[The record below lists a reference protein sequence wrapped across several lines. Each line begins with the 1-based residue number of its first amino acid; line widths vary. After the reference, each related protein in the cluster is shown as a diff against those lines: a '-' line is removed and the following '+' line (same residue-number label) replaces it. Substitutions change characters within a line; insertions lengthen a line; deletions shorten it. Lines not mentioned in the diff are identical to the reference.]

1 MTNWKLA
8 TNKKGKI
15 GNNIFANLYRCSKIL
30 DRDIKH
36 GSKDKTLQVIEREID
51 YKIEPDDTLI
61 THSGDWGI
69 KKTECNITSKPFY
82 THTIEDAAHGG
93 IFLNLELKSV
103 VNNVKRWYMTNMSQF
118 LHEKIYPIPLNVNLD
133 TENIDLQK
141 INRIEKNNL
150 CYANFTI
157 TNPYRIRVAEWA
169 WQQNFIDCNF
179 PKRYPTQDIEL
190 NMPMLNGEKL
200 SVDIFLEVLASYNF
214 AICPTGNAIDTFRT
228 WECILCNTVP
238 IVQDK
243 WCNRVFSKIWP
254 MIIVSRYEYCSVF
267 DMMNDFYEE
276 YGNIQYD
283 HSLLMEENF
292 DKLLD
297 RIQYESDRLRRED
310 I

>member
-1 MTNWKLA
+1 LTNWKLT
-8 TNKKGKI
+8 TNTKGKI

-30 DRDIKH
+30 DQEIKC
-36 GSKDKTLQVIEREID
+36 GTKDKTLQVIEREID

-69 KKTECNITSKPFY
+69 KKTECKITSKPFY
-82 THTIEDAAHGG
+82 THTIEHAAHGG
-93 IFLNLELKSV
+93 VYLNLELKSV
-103 VNNVKRWYMTNMSQF
+103 INNVKRWYMTNMSQF
-118 LHEKIYPIPLNVNLD
+118 LHEKIYPIPLNVNFNIED
-133 TENIDLQK
+133 IDLDK
-141 INRIEKNNL
+141 INQIEKVNL
-150 CYANFTI
+150 CYANFSI

-169 WQQNFIDCNF
+169 WEQNFIDCNF

-200 SVDIFLEVLASYNF
+200 SSDSFLEKLASYNF
-214 AICPTGNAIDTFRT
+214 AISPTGNGIDTFRT

-254 MIIVSRYEYCSVF
+254 MIVVSRYEFCNLL
-267 DMMNDFYEE
+267 DAINNFYEK

-292 DKLLD
+292 EELLD
-297 RIQYESDRLRRED
+297 RIQYESDRLRWED
-310 I
+310 V